1 MSRSLKKGPFCDDH
15 LMKKVDELNKAGKKQ
30 VIKTWSR
37 RSTIF
42 PQFVEHT
49 FAVYNG
55 KEHLPVYVTEDMVG
69 HKLGEFVPTRKYGG
83 HGDNDKKAKR
93 SGGNVIM
100 EVKSTA
106 KTLRI
111 PPRKARIVI
120 DLIRGKDAAEAAA
133 ILKFTP
139 NVAAEAVGKVL
150 KSAVANAVNNHDMDE
165 EKLYVKACYANEG
178 VTLKRFMPR
187 AKGSAS
193 AIHKRT
199 SHITVVVDER
209 D

>member
-1 MSRSLKKGPFCDDH
+1 
-15 LMKKVDELNKAGKKQ
+15 
-30 VIKTWSR
+30 
-37 RSTIF
+37 
-42 PQFVEHT
+42 
-49 FAVYNG
+49 
-55 KEHLPVYVTEDMVG
+55 
-69 HKLGEFVPTRKYGG
+69 
-83 HGDNDKKAKR
+83 
-93 SGGNVIM
+93 M
-100 EVKSTA
+100 EVKATA

-120 DLIRGKDAAEAAA
+120 DLIRGKDVAEAAA

-139 NVAAEAVGKVL
+139 NAAADAIAKVL

-199 SHITVVVDER
+199 SHITIVVDER

>member
-1 MSRSLKKGPFCDDH
+1 
-15 LMKKVDELNKAGKKQ
+15 
-30 VIKTWSR
+30 
-37 RSTIF
+37 
-42 PQFVEHT
+42 
-49 FAVYNG
+49 
-55 KEHLPVYVTEDMVG
+55 
-69 HKLGEFVPTRKYGG
+69 
-83 HGDNDKKAKR
+83 
-93 SGGNVIM
+93 M
-100 EVKSTA
+100 EVKATA

-111 PPRKARIVI
+111 PPRKARLVL
-120 DLIRGKDAAEAAA
+120 DLIRGKNAEEAAA

-139 NVAAEAVGKVL
+139 NVAAESIAKVL
-150 KSAVANAVNNHDMDE
+150 KSAVSNAVNNNEMDE

-178 VTLKRFMPR
+178 VTLRRFMPR